1 MSVRCVFFD
10 LDYTLFDLCQYSTG
24 ALCDVSEYLG
34 TTTGRSVSEVRQV
47 FLQELERGHQHV
59 LNRGLLAL
67 GFTEHEKLIAALVDI
82 YRSHQPSLALYPD
95 VISTLHSLREMGCKL
110 GVVTNGTLSTQQKK
124 VTALGLT
131 PWLDVIVYADALGRA
146 HWKPSSLPYRV
157 ALEALNGNPTETMYV
172 GDDPHTDFKG
182 ALMIG
187 MTTVRILRGEFQ
199 QIAEEPLFP
208 PDHIIMS
215 LEELITLISRDSA
228 S

>member
-1 MSVRCVFFD
+1 
-10 LDYTLFDLCQYSTG
+10 LFDLRQYSHG
-24 ALCDVSEYLG
+24 ALCDISAYLG
-34 TTTGRSVSEVRQV
+34 TVTGRPESEVRQV
-47 FLQELERGHQHV
+47 FVQELEQGHQHV

-67 GFTEHEKLIAALVDI
+67 GLTEHEKLISALVDI
-82 YRSHQPSLALYPD
+82 YRSHQPSLSLYPD
-95 VISTLHSLREMGCKL
+95 VLPTLQFLREMGCKL

-131 PWLDVIVYADALGRA
+131 AWLDVIVYADALGRA
-146 HWKPSSLPYRV
+146 HWKPSPLPYRL
-157 ALEALNGNPTETMYV
+157 ALEALDSNPTETLYV

-199 QIAEEPLFP
+199 QIAEEPMFP

-215 LEELITLISRDSA
+215 LEELIFLISRNA
-228 S
+228 A

>member
-1 MSVRCVFFD
+1 VRCVIFD
-10 LDYTLFDLCQYSTG
+10 LDYTLFDLRQYSHG
-24 ALCDVSEYLG
+24 AFCDISEYLG
-34 TTTGRSVSEVRQV
+34 TATGRPVSEVRQI
-47 FLQELERGHQHV
+47 FLQELGRGHQHV
-59 LNRGLLAL
+59 LNRGLRAL
-67 GFTEHEKLIAALVDI
+67 GLTEHEKLMAALI
-82 YRSHQPSLALYPD
+82 ELYRSHQPSLSLYPD
-95 VISTLHSLREMGCKL
+95 VISTLQSLRGMGCKL

-131 PWLDVIVYADALGRA
+131 AWLDVIVYADALGRA
-146 HWKPSSLPYRV
+146 HWKPSPLPYRL
-157 ALEALNGNPTETMYV
+157 ALEALDGNPSEALYV

-199 QIAEEPLFP
+199 QVAEEPLFP

-215 LEELITLISRDSA
+215 LEELISLIGRDAA